1 MSTFR
6 EIYQSD
12 TFAIPGYP
20 GYYYR
25 PVDRSVVSNKTNEK
39 YRTGKMLKKY
49 TTTKGEEY
57 VYALDYTNCRRKLT
71 ITKIQELLNEEIQRN
86 FQYQQN
92 LINPMNPETQQI
104 NRYMQIQNTN
114 NFNNMYIPTRN
125 SSSKISLDINGNVI
139 EPPLKP
145 LIIFLYRE

>member
-25 PVDRSVVSNKTNEK
+25 PMDRSVVTNKTNEK
-39 YRTGKMLKKY
+39 YRTGKLLKKY

-57 VYALDYTNCRRKLT
+57 VYALDYSNCRRKLT
-71 ITKIQELLNEEIQRN
+71 FTKIQELLNDEIQRN
-86 FQYQQN
+86 IQFQQN
-92 LINPMNPETQQI
+92 SFSNTNPEAHQI
-104 NRYMQIQNTN
+104 NRYMQIEHNKN
-114 NFNNMYIPTRN
+114 YNNMYIPTNRN
-125 SSSKISLDINGNVI
+125 SGKVVLDINGNIV
-139 EPPLKP
+139 EQALQP
-145 LIIFLYRE
+145 LIVFLF

>member
-25 PVDRSVVSNKTNEK
+25 PMDRSVVTNKTNEK
-39 YRTGKMLKKY
+39 YRTGKLLKKY
-49 TTTKGEEY
+49 STVKGEEY

-71 ITKIQELLNEEIQRN
+71 ITKIQELLNAEIHRN
-86 FQYQQN
+86 IQYQQN
-92 LINPMNPETQQI
+92 LTNNVTQESQRI
-104 NRYMQIQNTN
+104 NRYMQIEQNKKFNTHIPYTN
-114 NFNNMYIPTRN
+114 NNLGNIV
-125 SSSKISLDINGNVI
+125 LDINGNIV
-139 EPPLKP
+139 EQPLRP
-145 LIIFLYRE
+145 LIVFLF

>member
-25 PVDRSVVSNKTNEK
+25 PMDRSVVTNKTNEK
-39 YRTGKMLKKY
+39 YRTGKLLKKY
-49 TTTKGEEY
+49 TTVKGEEY

-71 ITKIQELLNEEIQRN
+71 FTKIQELLNDEIHRN
-86 FQYQQN
+86 IQYQQN
-92 LINPMNPETQQI
+92 LSNNINQELQQI
-104 NRYMQIQNTN
+104 NRYMQIEQSRKFNTMNTMYTN
-114 NFNNMYIPTRN
+114 NNLGNVV
-125 SSSKISLDINGNVI
+125 LDINGDVI
-139 EPPLKP
+139 EQPLRP
-145 LIIFLYRE
+145 LIVFLF